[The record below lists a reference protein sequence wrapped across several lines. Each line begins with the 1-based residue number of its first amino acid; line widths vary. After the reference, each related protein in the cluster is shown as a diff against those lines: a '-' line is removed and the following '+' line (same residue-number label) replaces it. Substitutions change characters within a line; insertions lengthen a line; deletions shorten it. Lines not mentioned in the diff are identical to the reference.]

1 MRAVHIEALDF
12 RAVHIVI
19 EALDLPACG
28 SRIGTS
34 SQRPVIHKSKPVQLL
49 CDILQRSF
57 PTVLLSYPHYLLPL
71 LQAVV
76 GLAQRVEVAHPQ
88 LGVLLVEDLV
98 QVLRYPDY
106 FPMSQVRVLVDQVD
120 AGEEEF
126 TSVGKLHS
134 GGKVTWSIA
143 LDAWGLWK
151 EGVVAF
157 FWLKLVQRES
167 SFAEDGTSLPAH
179 AELKLCLPYE
189 LQEAGLL
196 PTWVHL
202 GSSSSRLR

>member
-1 MRAVHIEALDF
+1 MRAVHIEALDL
-12 RAVHIVI
+12 RAVHILI

-57 PTVLLSYPHYLLPL
+57 PTVLLSYPHYLVPL

-126 TSVGKLHS
+126 TSVGKLYS
-134 GGKVTWSIA
+134 GGEVTWSIA

-151 EGVVAF
+151 EGVIAF
-157 FWLKLVQRES
+157 FRLKLVQRKS